1 MTNQTYRVCELI
13 KRFNNN
19 EKVCIDWL
27 KDDSIWEG
35 KSERSIRRDLEFVK
49 IIFPGTFKLL
59 GGEKGCYKALT
70 KKVFDN
76 FLDEKKISLMV
87 QVFSI
92 AQHSNMFENL
102 DIDSTEKTLI
112 EDEVKKL
119 KTVYEFKT
127 KPFESKTIDYEI
139 TKKLENAI
147 KYKKEIII
155 KYQPNGEFLY
165 ITIKP
170 YKIVFINE
178 NFYLA
183 SEVEHQDYIF
193 SLYRI
198 TKIHSIEVTNR
209 NFYHS
214 SDIDSF
220 IHFMQTPLAKYT
232 PNFRDHLVEVKLEV
246 DSKKS
251 KYFKAK
257 KHLASQIIEEEKENG
272 NLILK
277 FEITD
282 ELEIE
287 DLIKSWIPY
296 IKIISPLSLKKKV
309 IQELTQYIQ
318 IAE

>member
-1 MTNQTYRVCELI
+1 MTNQTHRVCELI

-19 EKVCIDWL
+19 EKVCIDSL
-27 KDDSIWEG
+27 QLDLIWEG
-35 KSERSIRRDLEFVK
+35 KSVRSIRRDLEFVK

-70 KKVFDN
+70 KQVFDN

-92 AQHSNMFENL
+92 AQYSNMFENL
-102 DIDSTEKTLI
+102 DIDSTDKTLI
-112 EDEVKKL
+112 EDEIKKL
-119 KTVYEFKT
+119 KNVYEFKT
-127 KPFESKTIDYEI
+127 KPFESKPIDYEI

-155 KYQPNGEFLY
+155 KYQPNGEFLH

-170 YKIVFINE
+170 YKIVFMSE

-198 TKIHSIEVTNR
+198 TKIHSIELTGR

-214 SDIDSF
+214 SDIDDF
-220 IHFMQTPLAKYT
+220 IGFMQTPLAKYT
-232 PNFRDHLVEVKLEV
+232 PNFKEHLVEVKLEV